1 MGVSVQFS
9 NKSQAARPRV
19 SLFVL
24 RRGLIPGWC
33 WCRHRLADLHIDRYV
48 RIRKWVHRG
57 IDLAM
62 SEYSLP
68 GGAISGA
75 VRGLAGCSPVPWL

>member
-33 WCRHRLADLHIDRYV
+33 WCRAGAGAGTALPTCILIDT
-48 RIRKWVHRG
+48 
-57 IDLAM
+57 
-62 SEYSLP
+62 
-68 GGAISGA
+68 
-75 VRGLAGCSPVPWL
+75 